1 MTADRRDAA
10 QGEIRFRV
18 AAAIDRPR
26 LIQLIN
32 AAFSVE
38 TFIEGTRT
46 DDQRLA
52 AMMAKGSILV
62 AEEVDGRLLAS
73 VYIERRGKRGYLG
86 MLAVDPGRQGE
97 GLGRRMVGAAEERF
111 RRQGCEAVDI
121 TVLSMRPELP
131 PIYQRFGYAVT
142 GTEEFKHS
150 QPLRPG
156 VECHCIVMSKQL

>member
-62 AEEVDGRLLAS
+62 AEEVDGRLLVS